1 MRMRKIWAIGIAL
14 VLAVGI
20 VAGFQ
25 WKDQQIAALP
35 AVGHIPPDFTLLST
49 TGETVTLSQLKGKPT
64 FINFWASWCGP
75 CQQETPDLERMYEK
89 YGKRIAFYGI
99 NATAFDRLGAVES
112 FIRHYHLTYPILLDQ
127 SGSVMKSYD
136 ILGIPDSYFIN
147 RQGVVISKVV
157 GPMSA
162 GVMKKQ
168 FERLLQ

>member
-1 MRMRKIWAIGIAL
+1 MRVRKIWVIGIAL

-35 AVGHIPPDFTLLST
+35 EVGHIPPDFTLLST

-64 FINFWASWCGP
+64 FINFWASWCPP
-75 CQQETPDLERMYEK
+75 CQQESPDLERMYKK

-99 NATAFDRLGAVES
+99 NATAYDHLGAAES
-112 FIRHYHLTYPILLDQ
+112 FIKHYGLTYPILLDQ

-157 GPMSA
+157 GAMSA
-162 GVMKKQ
+162 GVMQKQ